1 LWIQVAA
8 LEEAILASL
17 DVVGRLLRPP
27 APLDASAEHPSG
39 GGGERYGASAPHAPC
54 TLERMLLAGS
64 ADVGG
69 GVSPAAALASYVT
82 YKFSATIHRAAMH
95 ALSLLCTTAASLL
108 PRPVPLTACLATA
121 GGATTTDASCSTSCA
136 CACAALVE
144 LLDVAHAR
152 AQPAEFCAAAELLVV
167 AVRCQPGLAELLLFP
182 PATAARTTAGTVA
195 SGAAVRLR
203 VLSDRAT
210 CYYPNLASSQG

>member
-1 LWIQVAA
+1 MAA

-27 APLDASAEHPSG
+27 SPLDATAEQTSG

-69 GVSPAAALASYVT
+69 GVSPAAALASYLT
-82 YKFSATIHRAAMH
+82 YRFSPTILRAAMH

-108 PRPVPLTACLATA
+108 PRPVPLTACLATLPPPSTVSVMLLCSFEP
-121 GGATTTDASCSTSCA
+121 GARCCILSSSGFPTT
-136 CACAALVE
+136 LI
-144 LLDVAHAR
+144 H
-152 AQPAEFCAAAELLVV
+152 
-167 AVRCQPGLAELLLFP
+167 
-182 PATAARTTAGTVA
+182 
-195 SGAAVRLR
+195 
-203 VLSDRAT
+203 
-210 CYYPNLASSQG
+210 